1 MNLPGQRVNSGSLL
15 VPNDKR
21 ITAKTSISSCT
32 PIIQYQL
39 LLTPDTK
46 YGGSNINTF
55 LDIQNNFY
63 DFVGLS

>member
-1 MNLPGQRVNSGSLL
+1 MSSGSLL
-15 VPNDKR
+15 ASNDER
-21 ITAKTSISSCT
+21 ITAKISINSCT

-39 LLTPDTK
+39 LLTPDIK